1 MKINNYLK
9 KIRPI
14 KFCHQF
20 FGSLI
25 SFFIFFY
32 AIIFAQEPKPS
43 NFSFNGLA
51 SIYSKIGF
59 NSQKYDPNNNI
70 YPTDSYASLLAHL
83 NIGYHFLEHFDLK
96 LGVALNG
103 LFFDST
109 RFQSPNN
116 PQAPSIYNYIGFY
129 QGHSG
134 LSQLNPHFA
143 FIHNA
148 YFNYEQTF
156 NQTTYQLKIGRYETE
171 NLDWFSDFNQGFQA
185 SIMKDGFEGLILFSD
200 ARASAYGD
208 WFYDYGRYYTQNHP
222 LIILQ
227 AGYHTPNLLLQ
238 SYLYESPNYY
248 SAPGF
253 HIEGIFGTSLKSKST
268 LIALFPFHHH
278 TTPDTTD
285 AIVFN
290 QKLDSF
296 SASLLLKEDLL
307 FKNYTFGGAV
317 YKNFGNANGRIGI
330 YGDPINSNIW
340 AGSLYANTSLTDIVS
355 RDALSSFLFFNA
367 SYDRFSY
374 GLMARYTHSLRG
386 HEEALSL
393 NFSSHITKTLDLAL
407 RLEYFLDTTFKGQM
421 LGALDKNFM
430 PITLKQTLR
439 NDRSHMMLW
448 LTQTF

>member
-1 MKINNYLK
+1 MKILHHLNIQHL
-9 KIRPI
+9 RLA
-14 KFCHQF
+14 HF
-20 FGSLI
+20 FSNLI
-25 SFFIFFY
+25 GLFLLFQIEAFT
-32 AIIFAQEPKPS
+32 QETQSSKL
-43 NFSFNGLA
+43 SFNGLA

-59 NSQKYDPNNNI
+59 NAQKYDPINEI
-70 YPTDSYASLLAHL
+70 YPTDSYASILAHL
-83 NIGYHFLEHFDLK
+83 NANYHFLNHFNLQ
-96 LGVALNG
+96 LGIALNG
-103 LFFDST
+103 LFLDST
-109 RFQSPNN
+109 HFQSPNN
-116 PQAPSIYNYIGFY
+116 PEAPSIYNYVGFY

-134 LSQLNPHFA
+134 LGPLKPHFA

-148 YFNYEQTF
+148 YLDYNQTF
-156 NQTTYQLKIGRYETE
+156 NQITYHLKVGRYETDK
-171 NLDWFSDFNQGFQA
+171 LDWFSDFNQGFEA
-185 SIMKDGFEGLILFSD
+185 SITKNNFEGLILFSD

-227 AGYHTPNLLLQ
+227 ASYHIPTLLLQ
-238 SYLYESPNYY
+238 SYLYESPDYY
-248 SAPGF
+248 SAPGI
-253 HIEGIFGTSLKSKST
+253 HIESIFGTILKSKST

-278 TTPDTTD
+278 VSSNTTD

-296 SASLLLKEDLL
+296 SASLFLKEELS

-330 YGDPINSNIW
+330 YGDPIHSNIW

-355 RDALSSFLFFNA
+355 RDALSGFLFFSTSYNA
-367 SYDRFSY
+367 FSY

-393 NFSSHITKTLDLAL
+393 NLSSHLTKNLDLAL
-407 RLEYFLDTTFKGQM
+407 RIEYFLDTTLKGQT
-421 LGALDKNFM
+421 LGALNKDST
-430 PITLKQTLR
+430 PIILGHTLR